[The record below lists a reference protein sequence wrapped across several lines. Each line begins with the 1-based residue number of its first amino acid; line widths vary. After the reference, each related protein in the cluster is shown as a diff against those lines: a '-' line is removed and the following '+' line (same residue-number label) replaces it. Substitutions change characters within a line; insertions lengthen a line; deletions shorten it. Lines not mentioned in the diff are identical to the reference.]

1 MPSPSPPPQSLHFLR
16 HCLQQLQHGWHKH
29 PQPVW
34 SLLNIKGSR
43 CNILSPPCILASRKS
58 GLVKMFVWLKS
69 AFHQSRLSERIDF
82 IQFGFSHLDH
92 FCERRRNIVFN
103 VGKRRQQKAWHCEQT
118 SPRRSDNPQRELILL
133 KRESRVQSKGL
144 PCKVPQ
150 APPLQLA
157 AHGKEEQLW
166 QARQWQRKNPAFW
179 HIGRVHNWVT
189 LGRCL

>member
-1 MPSPSPPPQSLHFLR
+1 MPSPSPPRQSLCFLR

-29 PQPVW
+29 PQPVL

-58 GLVKMFVWLKS
+58 GQVKMFVWLKS

-103 VGKRRQQKAWHCEQT
+103 VGKRRQQKAWHCEQA
-118 SPRRSDNPQRELILL
+118 SPRRSDNPQRELVLL
-133 KRESRVQSKGL
+133 KRESGVQSKGL

-150 APPLQLA
+150 APSLQLA

-179 HIGRVHNWVT
+179 HIGRAHNWVT